1 LEPVSGL
8 VAIVLAVAIAALGVV
23 AAGVVLRVTALK
35 PPFDFGAV
43 DALIGIVYGILLA
56 ILVLFASGHY
66 TAAVDHANQEATALN
81 DMYKS
86 AGVLPTASRDR
97 IRHDIVCYAREKI
110 DLEWPVL
117 RKSKGDGSP
126 VVFARTRQ
134 LSQEIEDLARAEPR
148 DLTVATLFDANL
160 QRGTARQLML
170 EDARPELPAPLWV
183 VVLLGVGIV
192 MFLLSLRYWTERSH
206 LVAAC
211 AVSLLLLVAMIG
223 AIAELD
229 RPFARIIGQ
238 QPRAMETVLTNV
250 VQSSSGSAAALRPCT
265 DPKV

>member
-1 LEPVSGL
+1 MSGL
-8 VAIVLAVAIAALGVV
+8 VAIVLAVVIALVGV
-23 AAGVVLRVTALK
+23 AAAGGVLQLTPLE

-56 ILVLFASGHY
+56 ILVLFASDHY
-66 TAAVDHANQEATALN
+66 TAAVEHSNQEATALN
-81 DMYKS
+81 DMYKA
-86 AGVLPTASRDR
+86 AGVLPTPTRNLL
-97 IRHDIVCYAREKI
+97 RHNIVCYAREKI
-110 DLEWPVL
+110 ELEWPIL
-117 RKSKGDGSP
+117 RESNGDGSP

-134 LSQEIEDLARAEPR
+134 LSQEVEDLARAQPR
-148 DLTVATLFDANL
+148 DLTVASLFDANL

-170 EDARPELPAPLWV
+170 EDARPTLPLPLWV

-192 MFLLSLRYWTERSH
+192 MFLLSLRYWETRSH
-206 LVAAC
+206 LIAATG
-211 AVSLLLLVAMIG
+211 VSLLLLVAMIG

-250 VQSSSGSAAALRPCT
+250 VQSSSGSAAALRPCRA
-265 DPKV
+265 PSL